1 MLVYKCCSTL
11 LAIFSYN
18 NFFNYWLYFLLT
30 NFAWR
35 PTFSLNM
42 LTDIEGTNRFTKE
55 VLSINYFKYYCWRGV
70 KIMFFHMGIYAK

>member
-11 LAIFSYN
+11 SAIFSYN
-18 NFFNYWLYFLLT
+18 KFCMAT
-30 NFAWR
+30 D
-35 PTFSLNM
+35 FSLNM
-42 LTDIEGTNRFTKE
+42 LTDIESTNRFTKE

>member
-11 LAIFSYN
+11 LAIFSYHK
-18 NFFNYWLYFLLT
+18 FLNYWLYFLII

-42 LTDIEGTNRFTKE
+42 LTDI
-55 VLSINYFKYYCWRGV
+55 VLTVLQKKFYL
-70 KIMFFHMGIYAK
+70 

>member
-18 NFFNYWLYFLLT
+18 KFCMVT
-30 NFAWR
+30 D
-35 PTFSLNM
+35 FSLNM
-42 LTDIEGTNRFTKE
+42 LTDIESTNRFTKE

-70 KIMFFHMGIYAK
+70 KIMFLHMGIYAK

>member
-1 MLVYKCCSTL
+1 M
-11 LAIFSYN
+11 
-18 NFFNYWLYFLLT
+18 

-42 LTDIEGTNRFTKE
+42 LTDIESTNRFTKE

-70 KIMFFHMGIYAK
+70 KIMIFHMGIYAK

>member
-1 MLVYKCCSTL
+1 MLVYKCCSIL
-11 LAIFSYN
+11 YR
-18 NFFNYWLYFLLT
+18 LYFLII

-42 LTDIEGTNRFTKE
+42 LTDIESTNRFTKE